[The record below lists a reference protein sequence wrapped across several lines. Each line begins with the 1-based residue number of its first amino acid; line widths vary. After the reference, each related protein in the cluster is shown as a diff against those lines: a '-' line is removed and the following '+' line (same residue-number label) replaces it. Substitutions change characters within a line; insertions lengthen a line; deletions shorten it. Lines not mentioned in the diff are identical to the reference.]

1 MKRFDQIN
9 VIPMIDVM
17 LVLLAIVLTSAS
29 FIVQDKLGIDLPET
43 RQTEAY
49 TPPEKVAFRLAI
61 DADNRFFLND
71 QPMPLSQIAEALKT
85 ARPDDP
91 IELRVDQN
99 TDFGYFTQ
107 LIDLLKER
115 QLSDINILT
124 QKQTGQPH
132 G

>member
-71 QPMPLSQIAEALKT
+71 QPMPLSQIGETLKT
-85 ARPDDP
+85 ARPDEP

-107 LIDLLKER
+107 LIDLLKAH
-115 QLSDINILT
+115 QLSNINILT
-124 QKQTGQPH
+124 KKQTGPAH

>member
-43 RQTEAY
+43 QETQSY
-49 TPPEKVAFRLAI
+49 QPPETIDIRLAI
-61 DADNRFFLND
+61 DADNRFYLND
-71 QPMPLSQIAEALKT
+71 NAIALTELESALL
-85 ARPDDP
+85 AADPDKP
-91 IELRVDQN
+91 IEIRVDRA

-107 LIDLLKER
+107 LIDLLKKH
-115 QLSDINILT
+115 QLHNLNILT
-124 QKQTGQPH
+124 RKQNG
-132 G
+132 